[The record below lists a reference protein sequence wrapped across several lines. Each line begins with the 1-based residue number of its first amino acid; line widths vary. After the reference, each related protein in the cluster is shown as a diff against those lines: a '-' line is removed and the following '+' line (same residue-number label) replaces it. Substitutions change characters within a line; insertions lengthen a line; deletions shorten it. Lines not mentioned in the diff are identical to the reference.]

1 MFAKN
6 KLMGYMFSLIHA
18 LIMYLIVV
26 IALFSKDFFVLYSIA
41 IILVIIIYLNYLFN
55 DCPLTLLE
63 EYHLDFSSVNFFN
76 YSLPMKYDSERR
88 PEVTLQW
95 VVTGLIL
102 VLTKILILLVFK
114 TLRDLQIELKL

>member
-6 KLMGYMFSLIHA
+6 KLMGYMLSGIHA

-55 DCPLTLLE
+55 DCPITLLE
-63 EYHLDFSSVNFFN
+63 EYHLEFSSVDFFN
-76 YSLPMKYDSERR
+76 HSLPIKYDSERR

-95 VVTGLIL
+95 VITGLIL
-102 VLTKILILLVFK
+102 VLTKILILFVFK